1 MISDR
6 LRTTPDARA
15 EHRPRLAM
23 KPGSAR
29 GGLLDGAWWPRSTE
43 PAAEFPALVA
53 ALGGDGPIRRASY
66 HLGTW
71 ERAERRLDVGG
82 AVVRMEGFHATQ
94 PDTVTLIRSDYSR
107 VRLLVVPPGTTGGV
121 ARAVLRSTATSG
133 PTATVEEIMAGNGLV
148 AGRNPVYPTGV
159 PRTPKFD
166 AGPDERWDAEG
177 GAARR
182 RAVLGTG

>member
-6 LRTTPDARA
+6 LGTTPGDRA

-23 KPGSAR
+23 KPDAAR
-29 GGLLDGAWWPRSTE
+29 GGLLDGAWWPRSTD

-53 ALGGDGPIRRASY
+53 ALGGGGPIRRVSY

-71 ERAERRLDVGG
+71 ERAERGLDVGG
-82 AVVRMEGFHATQ
+82 AVVRTEGFHTTQ
-94 PDTVTLIRSDYSR
+94 PDTVTLIRADYTR
-107 VRLLVVPPGTTGGV
+107 VRLLVVPPGTTDDV
-121 ARAVLRSTATSG
+121 AHAVLRATATSG

-148 AGRNPVYPTGV
+148 AGQNPVYRTEV